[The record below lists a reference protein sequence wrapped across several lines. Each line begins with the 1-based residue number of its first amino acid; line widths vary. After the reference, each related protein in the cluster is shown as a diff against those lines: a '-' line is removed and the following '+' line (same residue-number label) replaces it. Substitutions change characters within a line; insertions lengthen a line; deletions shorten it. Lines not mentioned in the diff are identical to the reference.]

1 MATANHGDAQRVDG
15 PKVDVCTVTISVQ
28 INSLQKLTWT
38 ETIPRSVPL
47 RELGQR
53 CAVRVPVRENL
64 VLFTDKETLADIDS
78 SATPKQLG
86 WPSLV
91 HVRVFKAA
99 YARSSRTDAK
109 NEWEEGLL
117 VEVASYVS
125 QMSTE

>member
-1 MATANHGDAQRVDG
+1 M
-15 PKVDVCTVTISVQ
+15 
-28 INSLQKLTWT
+28 
-38 ETIPRSVPL
+38 
-47 RELGQR
+47 
-53 CAVRVPVRENL
+53 VPVRENL
-64 VLFTDKETLADIDS
+64 VWFTDKITLADIDS

-109 NEWEEGLL
+109 NEWEEGFL